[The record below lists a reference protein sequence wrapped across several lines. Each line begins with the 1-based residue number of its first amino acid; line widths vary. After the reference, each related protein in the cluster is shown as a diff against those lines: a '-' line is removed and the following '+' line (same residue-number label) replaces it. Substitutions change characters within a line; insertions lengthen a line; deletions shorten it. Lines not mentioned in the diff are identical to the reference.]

1 MLKRE
6 LEVLLN
12 DANLAIKDLEKENS
26 DLKEDNLTLKSRNEA
41 LTRFVAAISVSV
53 TGIVEPKKNA
63 IEQIRAALSAIT
75 GDGKATLEKISEIIN
90 TLPEDRA

>member
-6 LEVLLN
+6 LEILLK
-12 DANLAIKDLEKENS
+12 DAQLAIKDLEKEN
-26 DLKEDNLTLKSRNEA
+26 LNLKSRNEA

-53 TGIVEPKKNA
+53 TGMVEPKKQV
-63 IEQIRAALSAIT
+63 IDEIRVALTAIT

-90 TLPEDRA
+90 TLPEDKA

>member
-6 LEVLLN
+6 LEILLK
-12 DANLAIKDLEKENS
+12 DAQLAIKDLEKEN
-26 DLKEDNLTLKSRNEA
+26 LNLKSRNEA

-53 TGIVEPKKNA
+53 TGMVEPKKQV
-63 IEQIRAALSAIT
+63 IDEIRAALTAIT

-90 TLPEDRA
+90 TLPEDKA